1 MSLVTVAR
9 IRAHVQTDL
18 DDTTLQTIIDDEE
31 AEMVRRCGAHGDGV
45 TAVTETIA
53 GTTGGAL
60 FLSRPFVSITSI
72 TANGSTVPASYYTA
86 YAGQGQLVLLS
97 GSASWVAPVVV
108 TYVPI
113 DDRARRRM
121 VIVELVRVALE
132 QTSMKSESVGGEYS
146 YSAPDWEAK
155 RAALYRRL
163 LPPSL

>member
-1 MSLVTVAR
+1 MSLVTVAYT
-9 IRAHVQTDL
+9 RAHIQTDL
-18 DDTTLQTIIDDEE
+18 DDTTLQLIIDDEE
-31 AEMVRRCGAHGDGV
+31 SELVRRCGAHGDGV

-53 GTTGGAL
+53 SAPGGGL
-60 FLSRPFVSITSI
+60 FLSRPFVSVTSI
-72 TANGSTVPASYYTA
+72 TANGGAVAASAYTA
-86 YAGQGQLVLLS
+86 YANQGYLSLLS
-97 GSASWVAPVVV
+97 GGSWLAPVVV
-108 TYVPI
+108 TYVPV

-132 QTSMKSESVGGEYS
+132 QTAMKSESVGSEYS

>member
-9 IRAHVQTDL
+9 ARAHIQTDL

-31 AEMVRRCGAHGDGV
+31 SELVRRCGAHGDGV

-53 GTTGGAL
+53 GTNGGAL

-72 TANGSTVPASYYTA
+72 TANGSTIPATYYTA
-86 YAGQGQLVLLS
+86 YAGQGQLALLS
-97 GSASWVAPVVV
+97 DGAWSAPVVV
-108 TYVPI
+108 TYVPA

-132 QTSMKSESVGGEYS
+132 QTAMKSESVGGEYS